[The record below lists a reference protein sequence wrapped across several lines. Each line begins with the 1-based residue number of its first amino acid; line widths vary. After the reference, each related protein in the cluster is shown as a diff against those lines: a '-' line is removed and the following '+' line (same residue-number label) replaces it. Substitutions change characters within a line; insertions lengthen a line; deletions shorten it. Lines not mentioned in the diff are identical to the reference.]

1 MIPAN
6 ALHEERKELTLF
18 LPLIY
23 STNIYRIWHA
33 LGDRSENTES
43 KNSCRPGVDTLA
55 RDTDNKQ
62 TAHKGR
68 GERDGS
74 VRGQD
79 GLIGVL
85 VVGPVFA
92 MSGQERSY

>member
-68 GERDGS
+68 GEREGS
-74 VRGQD
+74 GRGQD
-79 GLIGVL
+79 GMTGGP
-85 VVGPVFA
+85 VVGPDV
-92 MSGQERSY
+92 R